1 MKLPEQF
8 INNMR
13 VLLGEEYEKY
23 ERALEGE
30 RLFGLRVNTLKISCE
45 EFERIAPFEIRKI
58 PYIKNG
64 YFYDGD
70 AVQPAKHPYYFAG
83 LYYLQDPSAMTPAS
97 RLPVK
102 PGMRVLDLCAAPG
115 GKSTELAARLAGEGI
130 LVANDIS
137 AKRAKAL
144 QKNIELFG
152 VTNSLITTEYPD
164 KLAGYFPSF
173 FDCILI
179 DAPCSGEGMFR
190 KDPAMIKAWT
200 PESNSQYAAMQEDIV
215 KAALRMLKPGG
226 YLLYSTCTFSPMEDE
241 ETVCKMLQMDP
252 SLRVVD
258 MEGYEGFAPGRPD
271 MIEKKIRDLIGQNK
285 NSSEDTDDRTD
296 NIDES
301 SIIEQI
307 RKCVRIYPHRM
318 DGEGHFLALLY
329 RNKDDLA
336 DDSMRESTDGSYI
349 NSIVDG
355 SVYQHDKKKKNNRSN
370 NVGCDIKSSKS
381 KSKNIN
387 GYGINGKPS
396 KEEREI
402 WEEFAGGISREF
414 DISRIESHDGM
425 LYYGVEGLPDVRGL
439 KFIRSG
445 LFLGE
450 CKKKRFEPSQTLAM
464 AIKSDEYDNVINLPH
479 NDGNIIRYLK
489 GETLSIQSMES
500 VKPGAVSHGSSKETD
515 IRAEGSDSPV
525 DVRDGTVLICV
536 DGYPLGW
543 GKKTGHTVKN
553 KYHPGWR
560 LM

>member
-8 INNMR
+8 IINMR

-190 KDPAMIKAWT
+190 KDPTMVKAWT
-200 PESNSQYAAMQEDIV
+200 PDSNAQYAAMQEDIV
-215 KAALRMLKPGG
+215 RAGLRMLKSGG

-241 ETVCKMLQMDP
+241 ATVLKMLQMDP

-258 MEGYEGFAPGRPD
+258 MEGYDGFAPGRPD
-271 MIEKKIRDLIGQNK
+271 MVEQEIRDLIGQNK
-285 NSSEDTDDRTD
+285 NKSADIDDEQSD
-296 NIDES
+296 IDES
-301 SIIEQI
+301 DITLQI
-307 RKCVRIYPHRM
+307 KKCVRIYPHRM

-329 RNKDDLA
+329 KEG
-336 DDSMRESTDGSYI
+336 SESDPEDTEKPAR
-349 NSIVDG
+349 
-355 SVYQHDKKKKNNRSN
+355 KKT
-370 NVGCDIKSSKS
+370 
-381 KSKNIN
+381 
-387 GYGINGKPS
+387 GKALS
-396 KEEREI
+396 KEEREV
-402 WEEFAGGISREF
+402 WESFSAGITRTF

-425 LYYGVEGLPDVRGL
+425 LYYAAEGLPDVRGL

-450 CKKKRFEPSQTLAM
+450 CRKKRFEPSQTLAM
-464 AIKSDEYDNVINLPH
+464 ALRADEYGNVINLSLK
-479 NDGNIIRYLK
+479 DDVVIRYLK
-489 GETLSIQSMES
+489 GETLVISDEALS
-500 VKPGAVSHGSSKETD
+500 VN
-515 IRAEGSDSPV
+515 RAEILNPLSLSEAGGMNGVS
-525 DVRDGTVLICV
+525 DGTVLICV
-536 DGYPLGW
+536 DGYTLGW
-543 GKKTGHTVKN
+543 GKKQGHTIKN